1 MGSVG
6 LGNNADLGAFL
17 NRIFPEGLDLGRCQ
31 ITQALG
37 VYVADPTNTFRAGM
51 VVMRNAAGLVV
62 PSDGSDVLGVAK
74 WNHATTLMAAVVDEA
89 VVLDTHAGPLP
100 ETVYAPSY
108 LKHPMVANV
117 RVTSGLKGTGTLY
130 TEDTGSGGFY
140 TLNTTNGVITYAGTD
155 VPPVGTALDSSTTV
169 YVTYTWQITEADLVQ
184 MQGKNFWNTNDEVS
198 QNESRITVITDAEL
212 IYTTQYD
219 TAKVYTLSGANS
231 NLYAATASG
240 KAGLFTSDTAGSAK
254 YVGRVFQ
261 VPTAADPFLGLRL
274 IKQQPSF

>member
-37 VYVADPTNTFRAGM
+37 IYVADPTNTFRAGQ

-62 PSDGSDVLGVAK
+62 PSDGTDVLGVAK
-74 WNHATTLMAAVVDEA
+74 WNHATTLVSAVTDEA
-89 VVLDTHAGPLP
+89 VVLTGVVA
-100 ETVYAPSY
+100 SN
-108 LKHPMVANV
+108 LKHPMISNV
-117 RVTSGLKGTGTLY
+117 RVASGLKGTGTVY
-130 TEDTGSGGFY
+130 AETTDY
-140 TLNTTNGVITYAGTD
+140 TLSTTNGTVTRVALGGITSGA
-155 VPPVGTALDSSTTV
+155 TV

-212 IYTTQYD
+212 LYTTQYD
-219 TAKVYTLSGANS
+219 TSKVYTLTGATS
-231 NLYAATASG
+231 NLYASST
-240 KAGLFTSDTAGSAK
+240 GLFTSASGTK
-254 YVGRVFQ
+254 YVGRVYQ
-261 VPTAADPFLGLRL
+261 VPTAADPFLGLKL
-274 IKQQPSF
+274 IKQQPAF

>member
-37 VYVADPTNTFRAGM
+37 IYVADPTNTFRAGQI
-51 VVMRNAAGLVV
+51 VMRNASGLVV

-74 WNHATTLMAAVVDEA
+74 WNHALTMMAAVADEA
-89 VVLDTHAGPLP
+89 VVLTGVVA
-100 ETVYAPSY
+100 SN
-108 LKHPMVANV
+108 LKHPMISNV
-117 RVTSGLKGTGTLY
+117 RVASAVKGGGTVY
-130 TEDTGSGGFY
+130 TITTDY
-140 TLNTTNGVITYAGTD
+140 TLSTTNGTITRVALGGITD
-155 VPPVGTALDSSTTV
+155 GATV
-169 YVTYTWQITEADLVQ
+169 YVTYTWQITESDLVQ

-212 IYTTQYD
+212 LYTTQYD
-219 TAKVYTLSGANS
+219 TSKVYSLTGANS
-231 NLYAATASG
+231 NLYASAT
-240 KAGLFTSDTAGSAK
+240 GLFTSTSGTK

-261 VPTAADPFLGLRL
+261 VPTAADPFLGLKL
-274 IKQQPSF
+274 IKQQPAF

>member
-62 PSDGSDVLGVAK
+62 PSDGSDVLGIAK
-74 WNHATTLMAAVVDEA
+74 WNHATTLMSAVVDEA
-89 VVLDTHAGPLP
+89 VVVTGVVASNLR
-100 ETVYAPSY
+100 
-108 LKHPMVANV
+108 HPMVGNV
-117 RVTSGLKGTGTLY
+117 RVATAVKGGGTVY
-130 TEDTGSGGFY
+130 VEDTDY
-140 TLNTTNGVITYAGTD
+140 TVNTTNGTITRI
-155 VPPVGTALDSSTTV
+155 VGHMAPDPTTV

-219 TAKVYTLSGANS
+219 TGKVYTLSGANS
-231 NLYAATASG
+231 NLYAALPGTPLPGKSG
-240 KAGLFTSDTAGSAK
+240 LITSDSASAK

-261 VPTAADPFLGLRL
+261 VPTAADPFLGLKL
-274 IKQQPSF
+274 IKQQPAF